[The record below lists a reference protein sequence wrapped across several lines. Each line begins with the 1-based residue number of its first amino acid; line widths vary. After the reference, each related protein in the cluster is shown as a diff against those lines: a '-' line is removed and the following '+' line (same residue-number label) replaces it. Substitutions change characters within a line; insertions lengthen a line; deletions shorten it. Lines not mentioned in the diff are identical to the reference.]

1 MGKRKQTK
9 RPPLQHV
16 VYPRGTRAFTPEH
29 VSRIVAETRLSAVK
43 PAKWIAEALND
54 TATGYFTAFALA
66 QAGTPSE
73 QLRWARELRLAT
85 DHCLGMLAAEAQAER
100 PREADHRVHS
110 ALFHCGEPTD
120 IESVPGP
127 ASELGYYPAID
138 ALNSIP
144 GKLWDLRRMAE
155 HAEERWRSAQLG
167 PKERRKRDPAIF
179 YWISRLADIYERSF
193 DEKFPNLPQPAC
205 PFARFADA
213 ARSVAMETGGT
224 TQGTDGAARARLAK
238 LTRSRMSSFVR
249 EHRQELGK
257 RLSESRAI
265 DYQPNRITL
274 GMEPSASEL
283 DSE

>member
-16 VYPRGTRAFTPEH
+16 VHPRGTRAFTPEH

-43 PAKWIAEALND
+43 SAKWIADALND
-54 TATGYFTAFALA
+54 TATGYFSAFALA

-73 QLRWARELRLAT
+73 QLRWARELRLAA
-85 DHCLGMLAAEAQAER
+85 DLCLGMIAVEAQAER

-110 ALFHCGEPTD
+110 ALFHWGEPTG
-120 IESVPGP
+120 IENVPGP
-127 ASELGYYPAID
+127 ASEWGYDPASD

-167 PKERRKRDPAIF
+167 PKQRRKRDPAIF

-193 DEKFPNLPQPAC
+193 GKQFANLPQPEG

-213 ARSVAMETGGT
+213 TRLVAMETGAT
-224 TQGTDGAARARLAK
+224 TQGTDGAARARLARF
-238 LTRSRMSSFVR
+238 TRTRMSSFVR
-249 EHRQELGK
+249 AHRQELGK
-257 RLSESRAI
+257 RLNESRAI

-274 GMEPSASEL
+274 GIEPSALES

>member
-16 VYPRGTRAFTPEH
+16 VHLHGTRAFTPEH

-43 PAKWIAEALND
+43 PTKWIAEALNE
-54 TATGYFTAFALA
+54 TAVGYFSTFAHA
-66 QAGTPSE
+66 HAGSPS
-73 QLRWARELRLAT
+73 QQRKWARELRLAA
-85 DHCLGMLAAEAQAER
+85 DLCLGMLAVEAQAER

-110 ALFHCGEPTD
+110 ALFHWGEPTG
-120 IESVPGP
+120 IENVPGP
-127 ASELGYYPAID
+127 ASEWGYDPARD

-155 HAEERWRSAQLG
+155 HAEERWHSAQLG
-167 PKERRKRDPAIF
+167 PGQRRKRDSAII

-193 DEKFPNLPQPAC
+193 GEQFPNLPQPES

-213 ARSVAMETGGT
+213 ARLVAIETGAT
-224 TQGTDGAARARLAK
+224 TQGTDGAARVRLTK
-238 LTRSRMSSFVR
+238 FSRPRMSSFVR

-257 RLSESRAI
+257 LLNESRAI
-265 DYQPNRITL
+265 DYQPNRITM
-274 GMEPSASEL
+274 GIEPSASES